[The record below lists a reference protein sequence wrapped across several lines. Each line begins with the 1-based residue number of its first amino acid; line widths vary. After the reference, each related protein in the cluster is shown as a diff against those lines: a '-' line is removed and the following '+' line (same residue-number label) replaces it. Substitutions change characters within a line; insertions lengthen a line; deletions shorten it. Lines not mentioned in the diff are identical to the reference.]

1 MALYAAV
8 ILLLSWTSAFADVYR
23 CERNGKL
30 QFSDRACEAGQLPLD
45 VAAPNVLETSRGDR
59 ELARAFDAETTL
71 LRAARAKASA
81 EARESEP
88 KPKAATSSGRKSSA
102 KASKKILKAPKQPR
116 VAKVVEKPA
125 QLTPRR

>member
-1 MALYAAV
+1 MAPYAAV

-23 CERNGKL
+23 CERDGKL

-59 ELARAFDAETTL
+59 ELARAFDADTTTL
-71 LRAARAKASA
+71 RTARAKASV
-81 EARESEP
+81 EARASEP
-88 KPKAATSSGRKSSA
+88 KAKAATSPARKSAA
-102 KASKKILKAPKQPR
+102 KPSKKTLKAPKQPR

-125 QLTPRR
+125 KLAPRR

>member
-1 MALYAAV
+1 MAPYAAV

-88 KPKAATSSGRKSSA
+88 KPKAATSSARKSSA
-102 KASKKILKAPKQPR
+102 KASKKILKAPKPPR